1 MDAFKC
7 SSHSI
12 AFFLLKYA
20 DGLSVNKLY
29 LFRGTKTCWI
39 YNIMKNPIIVLGC
52 CFFFL
57 SEHEM
62 QAYVAIISVIN
73 TQNEDILSEDLI
85 INNEFKCSDCQSQ
98 WNDRGTRLRLE
109 TMLQY

>member
-29 LFRGTKTCWI
+29 LFRETKTCWI
-39 YNIMKNPIIVLGC
+39 YNIEKNPIIVSGC
-52 CFFFL
+52 VFFL
-57 SEHEM
+57 LEHEM
-62 QAYVAIISVIN
+62 QAYVAIILVIYI
-73 TQNEDILSEDLI
+73 QNGDILSKDLI
-85 INNEFKCSDCQSQ
+85 INEFKCKKATIVNHGYTTEEPS
-98 WNDRGTRLRLE
+98 
-109 TMLQY
+109 